1 MASLPARVPD
11 DEPTT
16 LRWKA
21 GRVAMVV
28 AILAMVVFWAWIFA
42 GGPRKANPDRLR
54 DRAFVQRTADRCDA
68 LRTDLRTLPNAA
80 ATNNAAARAD
90 VLDRANT
97 RVAAFVRA
105 VEADAP
111 RRGDDVKSVRGWLAD
126 WRRYLAD
133 RGDFSRRLR
142 RDPKAQLRLSQSP
155 LKDGVD
161 QTIEVFADVN
171 DMASCATPGDVG

>member
-1 MASLPARVPD
+1 MSW
-11 DEPTT
+11 
-16 LRWKA
+16 RWRA
-21 GRVAMVV
+21 GRVAMVLAV
-28 AILAMVVFWAWIFA
+28 LAMVGFWAWIFA
-42 GGPRKANPDRLR
+42 GGPKKTNPDRLD
-54 DRAFVQRTADRCDA
+54 DRAFVERTVDRCDA

-80 ATNNAAARAD
+80 TTASASARAD
-90 VLDRANT
+90 VLDRANE
-97 RVAAFVRA
+97 RVAAFVAA

-111 RRGDDVKSVRGWLAD
+111 RRGGDATSVNGWLAD

-133 RGDFSRRLR
+133 RRDFARRLR
-142 RDPKAQLRLSQSP
+142 RDPKAQLRLSLSP